1 MDQPTKVRV
10 HVAYVSGA
18 PLRRYE
24 RDYVPQLLGELSQ
37 GSSAH
42 RFEVETNP
50 AAADLI
56 VLWEGFEYK
65 SPTYVDILEQDPLI
79 QKYAD
84 RICVINY
91 DDHPEGF
98 LAGLYTSL
106 EQPFF
111 DSRIHRIWP
120 FFLMN
125 NARVYNPPPD
135 VASPERKW
143 LFSFTGAVSHPI
155 RRKIFDLYSES
166 SSEYHVEHIKK
177 WYDHG
182 DGEKD
187 HFISV
192 ARNSSFCLCPHGYCS
207 YTPRIT
213 EVMALGRV
221 PVIIADDWIPFSFEE
236 KDPYYVQVPEKD
248 LANLPEIL
256 RARAK
261 DAGEIGRNARRLWEK
276 YCSPEKRAAALIELA
291 GTLIEGNYRMP
302 GFEEYRERWHS
313 SDFIRRVGW
322 KPSQRIALRVE
333 QHVRRVF
340 PTARIPGVSDLMRY
354 RNSVHKG

>member
-1 MDQPTKVRV
+1 
-10 HVAYVSGA
+10 
-18 PLRRYE
+18 
-24 RDYVPQLLGELSQ
+24 
-37 GSSAH
+37 
-42 RFEVETNP
+42 
-50 AAADLI
+50 
-56 VLWEGFEYK
+56 
-65 SPTYVDILEQDPLI
+65 
-79 QKYAD
+79 
-84 RICVINY
+84 
-91 DDHPEGF
+91 
-98 LAGLYTSL
+98 
-106 EQPFF
+106 
-111 DSRIHRIWP
+111 
-120 FFLMN
+120 MN

-166 SSEYHVEHIKK
+166 SSMYHVEHIKK

-302 GFEEYRERWHS
+302 GFESTAKDGIHLTSLGELAGSQVNGSPYGWS
-313 SDFIRRVGW
+313 SMFGASFL
-322 KPSQRIALRVE
+322 PPEFPGYPTLCATEIASTRDE
-333 QHVRRVF
+333 
-340 PTARIPGVSDLMRY
+340 
-354 RNSVHKG
+354 